1 MADPTPEPHAEPP
14 ATGAFVEE
22 AQDGQPQVADPAQP
36 QPQPQAAALEA
47 EADDWDHDSA
57 LNASLASS
65 TTSLSESIL
74 KFREEN
80 GRTYHAYKD
89 GVYAFPN
96 DERENDRLDFQ
107 HHIYNLTYSGRLY
120 TAPIPKTQTLHRV
133 LDVGTGTGIWAIDFA
148 DEHPES
154 HVIGIDLSPIQPQSV
169 PPNLTFEVDDL
180 EEPWTFPNKFDFVF
194 ARMMVGSFAD
204 FPKFFEQAFA
214 SLSPGGWIEM
224 SDICF
229 PVACDDGS
237 LPKESALE
245 KWSSLILEGGA
256 AVGRFADCPTKYKE
270 QLAAAGFTN
279 IQQTVYKW
287 PQNRWPKDPKFKEL
301 GMWVLED
308 LAPGLEALSAA
319 IFTRIL
325 GWSKEELDVFLV
337 DVRKDMKN
345 TKYHSYWNIYTV
357 TAQKPL

>member
-1 MADPTPEPHAEPP
+1 MADPNPEPHAEPP

-22 AQDGQPQVADPAQP
+22 TQDEQPQIADPA

-47 EADDWDHDSA
+47 EADDWDNDSA
-57 LNASLASS
+57 LHDGGGLASS
-65 TTSLSESIL
+65 TTSLTDSIL
-74 KFREEN
+74 KFRVEN
-80 GRTYHAYKD
+80 GRTYHAYKVLVLLMTPTLAYAPQLTHSKD
-89 GVYAFPN
+89 GAYAFPN

-107 HHIYNLTYSGRLY
+107 HHIYNLTLSGRLY

-154 HVIGIDLSPIQPQSV
+154 HVVGIDLSPIQPQSV
-169 PPNLTFEVDDL
+169 PPNLMFEVDDL

-204 FPKFFEQAFA
+204 FPRFFEQAFA
-214 SLSPGGWIEM
+214 GLSAGGWIEM

-245 KWSSLILEGGA
+245 KW
-256 AVGRFADCPTKYKE
+256 
-270 QLAAAGFTN
+270 
-279 IQQTVYKW
+279 
-287 PQNRWPKDPKFKEL
+287 
-301 GMWVLED
+301 
-308 LAPGLEALSAA
+308 
-319 IFTRIL
+319 
-325 GWSKEELDVFLV
+325 
-337 DVRKDMKN
+337 
-345 TKYHSYWNIYTV
+345 
-357 TAQKPL
+357 